1 MSLKLVADCIAA
13 SPDIVAELH
22 TDLEGTLKKND
33 IFLGKEDV
41 FVLGKFLEGRQSPD
55 KLLLVEETQPLA
67 EPWMI
72 I

>member
-22 TDLEGTLKKND
+22 TDLEGTLEKND
-33 IFLGKEDV
+33 IFLGEEDI
-41 FVLGKFLEGRQSPD
+41 FVLDKFLEGRKSPE
-55 KLLLVEETQPLA
+55 KLLLVEEISPLA